1 MVSDEQCWAG
11 TSDGLYWV
19 DFQRGTST
27 HIGWSNPQIPDHIHI
42 RALAAGD
49 NQTLWLETS
58 LPVTEVAE
66 RVGFNDLPTF
76 RKHFT
81 DMFGVSPSKY
91 AEDNQKNK

>member
-1 MVSDEQCWAG
+1 M
-11 TSDGLYWV
+11 
-19 DFQRGTST
+19 
-27 HIGWSNPQIPDHIHI
+27 
-42 RALAAGD
+42 
-49 NQTLWLETS
+49 ETS

-91 AEDNQKNK
+91 AEDNQKKGYHQHLLQMLL